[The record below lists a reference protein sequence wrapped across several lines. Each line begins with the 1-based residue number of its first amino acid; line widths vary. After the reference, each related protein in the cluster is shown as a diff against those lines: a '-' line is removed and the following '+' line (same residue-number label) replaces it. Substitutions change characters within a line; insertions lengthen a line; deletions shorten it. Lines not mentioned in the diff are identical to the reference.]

1 MALLYAVFAGLWIL
15 LSDWAM
21 GLLFRD
27 PASLVWASTAKGW
40 FFVSVTTLLLY
51 VLVARL
57 VGQLNASHQRERA
70 EAEEK
75 WRATQLLA
83 AIAKSSDDAIF
94 AKDDQGRYLLVN
106 NAAAQYM
113 GKSAEDLLG
122 HDDHIAFPGEQ
133 AALLMAIDRRVFAS
147 GQVETNEE
155 RLNTAVGE
163 RVFLATKGP
172 LRDELGR
179 AIGTF
184 GISRDITGRRQAE
197 KALHDSE
204 ERLRLA
210 LAAGKQG
217 LFDLNVET
225 GEVLVSTEY
234 ATMLGHDPQSF
245 QETQAAWRER
255 LHPEDRDVVADTL
268 KAYLGGHLPAYRLE
282 YRLRTRE
289 GGWKWILSLGEIEER
304 STDGRPLRMLGT
316 HTDIDALKAAESA
329 LREINAT
336 LEARVALRTAELTAA
351 NRELETFA
359 YAVSH
364 DLRAPLR
371 SMSGYAQA
379 LQEDFGASLQ
389 GQAKSYLD
397 HIAAAVHKM
406 GELIDGLLALSRSTR
421 GELRQDRVDL
431 SVLAR
436 QRLGEL
442 AEAEPGRRVAVEVE
456 DGIIVQGDERM
467 LASALVNLL
476 DNAWKYTG
484 ATAAPFIRVHWGEV
498 GGLRGF
504 CVSDNGAGFDMA
516 HAERLFKPFQRL
528 HRQEEFPGIGI
539 GLATVQRIVHRH
551 GGAIAAHAVPG
562 NGATFCIALPQ
573 VSLGSD
579 QMPSA

>member
-1 MALLYAVFAGLWIL
+1 VALLYAVFAGLWIL

-40 FFVSVTTLLLY
+40 FFVAVTTLVLY

-106 NAAAQYM
+106 NAAVRYM
-113 GKSAEDLLG
+113 GKSAQDLLG
-122 HDDHIAFPGEQ
+122 HDDLVAFPGEQ
-133 AALLMAIDRRVFAS
+133 AALLIAIDRRVFAS
-147 GQVETNEE
+147 GLVETNEE

-179 AIGTF
+179 SFGTF

-304 STDGRPLRMLGT
+304 SADGRPLRMLGT

-336 LEARVALRTAELTAA
+336 LEARVAQRTAELTAA

-421 GELRQDRVDL
+421 
-431 SVLAR
+431 
-436 QRLGEL
+436 
-442 AEAEPGRRVAVEVE
+442 RVAARPCRSV
-456 DGIIVQGDERM
+456 
-467 LASALVNLL
+467 
-476 DNAWKYTG
+476 
-484 ATAAPFIRVHWGEV
+484 
-498 GGLRGF
+498 
-504 CVSDNGAGFDMA
+504 GAGT
-516 HAERLFKPFQRL
+516 P
-528 HRQEEFPGIGI
+528 
-539 GLATVQRIVHRH
+539 
-551 GGAIAAHAVPG
+551 AAWRTGRGRARTAG
-562 NGATFCIALPQ
+562 CG
-573 VSLGSD
+573 
-579 QMPSA
+579 